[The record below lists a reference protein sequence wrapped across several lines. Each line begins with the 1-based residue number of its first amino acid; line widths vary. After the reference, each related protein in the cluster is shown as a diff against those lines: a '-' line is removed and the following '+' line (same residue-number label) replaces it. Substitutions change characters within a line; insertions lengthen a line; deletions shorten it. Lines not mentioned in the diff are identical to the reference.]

1 MTPLFGPALG
11 QEWCHSLLDN
21 VFVTLLRCGAG
32 LSEEECRAYSVHSF
46 RIFLACALYAA
57 KCPNERIMAILRW
70 RSVDALLIYARM
82 NDPERAEWVLQSMS
96 QNIDSTVAAH
106 LPNLDADSWVAAL
119 QSSMGDLETAA
130 QEAER
135 TGELCEVSND

>member
-1 MTPLFGPALG
+1 
-11 QEWCHSLLDN
+11 
-21 VFVTLLRCGAG
+21 
-32 LSEEECRAYSVHSF
+32 
-46 RIFLACALYAA
+46 
-57 KCPNERIMAILRW
+57 
-70 RSVDALLIYARM
+70 M

-96 QNIDSTVAAH
+96 QNVDSTIAAH